1 MTQGGNEQDERSPF
15 DFSPFDAQA
24 NLDALC
30 DIIRTIRNLSWSYA
44 GDIYRTVKRIG
55 QTFDAGRCVIFV
67 LADDNSNHIDVFEH
81 VEPPLE
87 PLHAF
92 FESTEGQ
99 QLLKA
104 FLESGNDWIDSTTFA
119 QFVDAKQVSVP
130 RGLMEPVTYV
140 FPLRNQHASRYSSVK
155 PGLLLM
161 QEPHGLARWNRRLV
175 DSLVVVTEYLAMV
188 IECERLASA
197 AARDAANIGGVLAPR
212 KFKEYGEREIMRG
225 KELSDVIS
233 LVVLGVPSS
242 DEHRPA
248 VAQMKTG
255 FMPGLAAQ
263 LLEFVSAFDL
273 VCQWNEEMVLVL
285 LQASSTDEA
294 IALAREAQRLA
305 SGWLIKNQF
314 SLDGTISLPA
324 AAISCYPQ
332 HADKLQGLIETT
344 LHTFERCAGKNEDSI
359 QVTE

>member
-1 MTQGGNEQDERSPF
+1 MQGGSENERSPF

-67 LADDNSNHIDVFEH
+67 PADDSSSRIDVFEH
-81 VEPPLE
+81 VEAPLE

-92 FESTEGQ
+92 FESDEGQ

-104 FLESGNDWIDSTTFA
+104 FLESGNDWIDSSTFA
-119 QFVDAKQVSVP
+119 EFADAKQVAIP
-130 RGLMEPVTYV
+130 RGLMEPVAYV
-140 FPLRNQHASRYSSVK
+140 FPLRNQQASRHSSIK

-161 QEPHGLARWNRRLV
+161 QEPHGLARWNRRFI

-197 AARDAANIGGVLAPR
+197 AAGDAGSPGGVLGPR
-212 KFKEYGEREIMRG
+212 KFVEYGEREIVRG
-225 KELSDVIS
+225 KELSDVVS
-233 LVVLGVPSS
+233 LVVLGIPAVDS
-242 DEHRPA
+242 HRPA
-248 VAQMKTG
+248 VSQMKTG

-263 LLEFVSAFDL
+263 LLEFVSTFDL
-273 VCQWNEEMVLVL
+273 VSRWNDETVIVL

-294 IALAREAQRLA
+294 ISLAHEAQRLA
-305 SGWLIKNQF
+305 ATWLIKHQF
-314 SLDGTISLPA
+314 SLDGSISLPA
-324 AAISCYPQ
+324 AAIACFPK
-332 HADKLQGLIETT
+332 HADSLQGLIETAQR
-344 LHTFERCAGKNEDSI
+344 TFERCAGKNEDSI
-359 QVTE
+359 RIAD

>member
-1 MTQGGNEQDERSPF
+1 MTHGKNEKDERSPF

-67 LADDNSNHIDVFEH
+67 AADDSSSRIDVFEH

-92 FESTEGQ
+92 FESPEGQ
-99 QLLKA
+99 QLLQA
-104 FLESGNDWIDSTTFA
+104 FVESGSDWIDSSGFA
-119 QFVDAKQVSVP
+119 EFADAKQVAVP
-130 RGLMEPVTYV
+130 RGLMEPITYV
-140 FPLRNQHASRYSSVK
+140 FPLRNQHASRHSSVK

-161 QEPHGLARWNRRLV
+161 QEPHGLARWNRRLI

-197 AARDAANIGGVLAPR
+197 AAREAGNVGGVLSPR
-212 KFKEYGEREIMRG
+212 KFKEYGEREILRG
-225 KELSDVIS
+225 KELPDVIS
-233 LVVLGVPSS
+233 LVVLGIPAA
-242 DEHRPA
+242 DAHRPA
-248 VAQMKTG
+248 VAQMKAG

-273 VCQWNEEMVLVL
+273 VCQWNDEAVIVL
-285 LQASSTDEA
+285 LQASSTDEG

-305 SGWLIKNQF
+305 ATWLIKHQF

-324 AAISCYPQ
+324 AAISCFPQ
-332 HADKLQGLIETT
+332 HGEKLQSLIEIT
-344 LHTFERCAGKNEDSI
+344 LHTFERCAGNNEDSI
-359 QVTE
+359 QITE

>member
-67 LADDNSNHIDVFEH
+67 LADDNTNQIDVFEH

-92 FESTEGQ
+92 FESPEGQ

-104 FLESGNDWIDSTTFA
+104 FLESGKDWIDSTTFA
-119 QFVDAKQVSVP
+119 QFADAKQVAVP
-130 RGLMEPVTYV
+130 RGLMEPLTYV

-161 QEPHGLARWNRRLV
+161 QEPNGLARWNRRLI

-188 IECERLASA
+188 IECERLVSA
-197 AARDAANIGGVLAPR
+197 LAREAGGFSGVLSPH
-212 KFKEYGEREIMRG
+212 KFKEYGEREILRG
-225 KELSDVIS
+225 RELSDVIS
-233 LVVLGVPSS
+233 LVVLGVPAV
-242 DEHRPA
+242 DAYRPA
-248 VAQMKTG
+248 AAQMKAG

-273 VCQWNEEMVLVL
+273 VCQWDAQTVLVL
-285 LQASSTDEA
+285 LQASSIEEA
-294 IALAREAQRLA
+294 TALAREAQRLA
-305 SGWLIKNQF
+305 AGWLIQHQF

-324 AAISCYPQ
+324 AAISCFPQ
-332 HADKLQGLIETT
+332 HADKLQSLIDKT
-344 LHTFERCAGKNEDSI
+344 LHTFERCSGKNENSI